1 MYYFVYHVIT
11 IGLYWEEKVV
21 LFKIWNYRFHNPQ
34 KKSYS
39 ASAIR
44 LKMKKSV
51 EPLQKQTM
59 GVAFFSQ
66 NSQLLTFSLP
76 TKEIFQ
82 LSVFVL
88 SHEKYHYPGQR
99 TNFRFFFSYF
109 VSLPFLGNFE
119 WHCLLEIRIFLVFFF
134 SSHNSRKSR
143 HATLDWERSTLCH
156 SFINLTQ
163 LIVKL
168 NTCKKLS

>member
-1 MYYFVYHVIT
+1 M
-11 IGLYWEEKVV
+11 GRKVV
-21 LFKIWNYRFHNPQ
+21 FFKKWNYRFHNPQ
-34 KKSYS
+34 KKLYS

-44 LKMKKSV
+44 LKMKKCV

-76 TKEIFQ
+76 TRNIFMYTTEIGLWQIFQ
-82 LSVFVL
+82 FSIFVL
-88 SHEKYHYPGQR
+88 SHEKHHYPGQR

-119 WHCLLEIRIFLVFFF
+119 CHRRLEIRIFLFFF

-143 HATLDWERSTLCH
+143 HATLDWERSSLCH

-163 LIVKL
+163 LIGDIKHM
-168 NTCKKLS
+168 

>member
-1 MYYFVYHVIT
+1 MKKMRWTITETDNERSFLFTKFSVIDFFLTEKRNIFMYT
-11 IGLYWEEKVV
+11 AEIGLWQ
-21 LFKIWNYRFHNPQ
+21 I
-34 KKSYS
+34 S
-39 ASAIR
+39 
-44 LKMKKSV
+44 
-51 EPLQKQTM
+51 
-59 GVAFFSQ
+59 
-66 NSQLLTFSLP
+66 
-76 TKEIFQ
+76 Q

-119 WHCLLEIRIFLVFFF
+119 WHCLLEIRIFLVFF

-143 HATLDWERSTLCH
+143 HATLDWEQSTLCH

-163 LIVKL
+163 LIGNMDFPALLRAGNRFKPPQFI
-168 NTCKKLS
+168 